1 MFGQQNAVRIR
12 AAEDALTEGRLD
24 EALTIAASP
33 DVAETRQG
41 RNLLDRLGKAYL
53 QRGQDRL
60 LSRRFNEAIADFE
73 KAGRCGCKPET
84 VSEWR
89 VRAQDAWHSE
99 QKGAGDKA
107 TALATAE
114 THLRRGRLAEA
125 LQVLVNLPAEDAEA
139 MAMHARI
146 SEEKQKAVEATSA
159 ANAALAAGDLAAAA
173 AHLQAAR
180 QRDFEVEGATV
191 LESRIVE
198 TVVNEAGRAFA
209 EGRLDRIRQQ
219 LGSLGGIG
227 RAAAK
232 RIDLEEVLRLAGETA
247 AAIEA
252 NRFARAGVLLGRLAQ
267 LAPAAAWIGEVRQ
280 HLTALDDH
288 HRAVLAGP
296 LGLLLGAD
304 VGSQVSMAAAGEVET
319 MRRPS
324 PRPAGP
330 AAREAAPV
338 QMRAPSADSDDA
350 GRMTTR
356 MLLRIDG
363 VGSFLLL
370 RGERIS
376 IGRAGPGASADL
388 QLLSDLSDRQ
398 AEVVRAGE
406 DYFIASNAGVELA
419 GHPVDYALLQD
430 GDRIRLG
437 RRIRLTFLRPSK
449 KSSTAALD
457 LGEGVRTTTDCRRVI
472 LWSGPLILGS
482 TRESHV
488 RLSPSVGG
496 AILMEREGRLYFR
509 PMSDSGKMSV
519 ITPGSTAE
527 WGELRF
533 SLQPWS
539 EE

>member
-1 MFGQQNAVRIR
+1 MFGQQNAIRIR
-12 AAEDALTEGRLD
+12 AAEKALTNGRLE
-24 EALTIAASP
+24 EALTIATSP
-33 DVAETRQG
+33 DVADTRQA
-41 RNLLDRLGKAYL
+41 RNLVDRLAEAFL

-60 LSRRFNEAIADFE
+60 LSRRFDEAIADFE
-73 KAGRCGCKPET
+73 LAGRCGCKAQT
-84 VSEWR
+84 ASEWR
-89 VRAQDAWHSE
+89 SRAQNAWRSE
-99 QKGAGDKA
+99 QKDAGDKA

-114 THLRRGRLAEA
+114 TNLRRGRPAEA
-125 LQVLVNLPAEDAEA
+125 IQALANLSADDAEA
-139 MAMHARI
+139 RAMRARI
-146 SEEKQKAVEATSA
+146 TEEKQKAVDAISA
-159 ANAALAAGDLAAAA
+159 AKASLAAGDLAAAA
-173 AHLQAAR
+173 AHVHAAR
-180 QRDFEVEGATV
+180 QRDFAADGAAA
-191 LESRIVE
+191 LESQIVE
-198 TVVNEAGRAFA
+198 TVIQEAGQAFS
-209 EGRLDRIRQQ
+209 EGRLDKIRQQ
-219 LGSLGGIG
+219 LAGLGGLG
-227 RAAAK
+227 RTATN
-232 RIDLEEVLRLAGETA
+232 RLDFEEALRLAGEA
-247 AAIEA
+247 ASAIEA
-252 NRFARAGVLLGRLAQ
+252 NRFARAGVLLGRLTQ
-267 LAPAAAWIGEVRQ
+267 LAPAAAWIVEVRE

-288 HRAVLAGP
+288 RRAVLAGP
-296 LGLLLGAD
+296 LGLLLGPD
-304 VGSQVSMAAAGEVET
+304 VGSQVSMAAAGADET
-319 MRRPS
+319 IRRPALRQ
-324 PRPAGP
+324 PEPIARQAADAG
-330 AAREAAPV
+330 
-338 QMRAPSADSDDA
+338 DA

-398 AEVVRAGE
+398 AEIVRAGE

-449 KSSTAALD
+449 KSSTAVLD
-457 LGEGVRTTTDCRRVI
+457 LGDGVRTTTDCRRVI